1 MGCTVNNFFSQYLCI
16 LLLLWSGISP
26 IKTMPRRQH
35 QPAHSRQDI
44 NGIPVWR
51 IRSILIRIRIPIQA
65 KMKRIQIRIQA
76 KKGFSTRKI
85 SKKLFRQRSFLMFCA
100 LILLKFHFSINNHL
114 NLVTKNKI
122 SFLIFC
128 FQCFLLDPDPYNL
141 MRIRIP
147 AQAQLL
153 IRIQGNVTDPD
164 PGKCY
169 GSGGSATLL
178 DTQTVSRTILSRT
191 K

>member
-51 IRSILIRIRIPIQA
+51 IRIQA

-76 KKGFSTRKI
+76 KKGSSTRKI
-85 SKKLFRQRSFLMFCA
+85 SKNLFRQRSFLMFCV

-141 MRIRIP
+141 IRIRIP

-153 IRIQGNVTDPD
+153 IRIQGIVTDPD